1 MLPRH
6 ARTGEDP
13 APCPLQPKEIM
24 PIFRSGEF
32 FSGVCGLYLVCW
44 LGLRKVSLFPIYS
57 CFVIVTRLLNTSV
70 NSWSSGCP
78 VETLLSSFIGNKR
91 EI

>member
-32 FSGVCGLYLVCW
+32 FFRSLRTLPGLLARTTKGFSFSNFFGLSGPNKESG
-44 LGLRKVSLFPIYS
+44 RRS
-57 CFVIVTRLLNTSV
+57 RR
-70 NSWSSGCP
+70 SS
-78 VETLLSSFIGNKR
+78 R
-91 EI
+91 